1 MRPFEENVPAAAAP
15 CGVSG
20 TQGAREEREVRF
32 RSKKVPFFFSSSATS
47 GSWRVAPRALRLR
60 ALRNRHAPVSCHAR
74 SDCCA
79 GSPSRTGAWTWW
91 RSAVVSGS
99 KRRRRRAP
107 RTARVAP
114 RSAAADA
121 REMKSS
127 SLVGDFLF
135 FSTWPGRIEA
145 PRSCH
150 LPDSPDGSHPRA
162 QSTRTP
168 RAAHVAARAAR
179 RSARVRGARGSGDPV

>member
-20 TQGAREEREVRF
+20 TQGAREEREVRV

-47 GSWRVAPRALRLR
+47 GSWRVAPRALLLR
-60 ALRNRHAPVSCHAR
+60 APRNRHAPVSCHAR

-121 REMKSS
+121 RDMKSS
-127 SLVGDFLF
+127 SLVGDFF
-135 FSTWPGRIEA
+135 
-145 PRSCH
+145 
-150 LPDSPDGSHPRA
+150 
-162 QSTRTP
+162 
-168 RAAHVAARAAR
+168 HVAWKNRSSAKLPPSGFARRLTPARAVDANPAR
-179 RSARVRGARGSGDPV
+179 GSRSGARGSPLRASQRRAR

>member
-1 MRPFEENVPAAAAP
+1 MRLAAVRVRARDETLRGKRARR
-15 CGVSG
+15 G
-20 TQGAREEREVRF
+20 GALWGFGYVGCEGRTRGEISVEAGA
-32 RSKKVPFFFSSSATS
+32 FFFSSSATS
-47 GSWRVAPRALRLR
+47 GSWRVAPRALLLR
-60 ALRNRHAPVSCHAR
+60 APRSRHAPVSCHAR

-79 GSPSRTGAWTWW
+79 GSPSRTAAWTWW

-127 SLVGDFLF
+127 SGI
-135 FSTWPGRIEA
+135 FSTWPRRFEA
-145 PRSCH
+145 PRSCD
-150 LPDSPDGSHPRA
+150 LPDSQTAHTRAHSRRGPRA
-162 QSTRTP
+162 RLT
-168 RAAHVAARAAR
+168 
-179 RSARVRGARGSGDPV
+179 